1 MTKKVHSILA
11 TLPIVAT
18 VISGCLFFKPV
29 SAYVSIPGNAN
40 KNTRETTALKT
51 GKITPMPQVIA
62 MPPCNLP
69 DPPPIC
75 DPEPRP
81 RPSPSPSPSPVIN
94 ITGKWQ
100 ANDGGTYYIRQI
112 GNQVWW
118 YGEYSPTNPAFS
130 NVFNGT
136 INNNQINGNW
146 ADVPKGST
154 LSNGSLQLKIDSYNR
169 IEAVSQTGGF
179 GGSVWFR

>member
-1 MTKKVHSILA
+1 MTKKVHSIFA

-18 VISGCLFFKPV
+18 VISGCLFFNPV
-29 SAYVSIPGNAN
+29 SAYVSLPSKAN
-40 KNTRETTALKT
+40 KNTRETIDLKT
-51 GKITPMPQVIA
+51 KQSTPVPQVIA
-62 MPPCNLP
+62 AYDCNVP

-75 DPEPRP
+75 DPGPRP
-81 RPSPSPSPSPVIN
+81 RPPVIN
-94 ITGKWQ
+94 LTGKWQ

-112 GNQVWW
+112 GTQVWW

-154 LSNGSLQLKIDSYNR
+154 LSSGSLQLQIDSYNR
-169 IEAVSQTGGF
+169 IEAVSKSGGF
-179 GGSVWFR
+179 GGSLWFR

>member
-1 MTKKVHSILA
+1 MTKRVHSIFA

-40 KNTRETTALKT
+40 NNIRETTGLKRRQ
-51 GKITPMPQVIA
+51 ITPMPQLIA
-62 MPPCNLP
+62 IPLCNVP

-75 DPEPRP
+75 DHEPRP
-81 RPSPSPSPSPVIN
+81 RPVPVPVPVIN
-94 ITGKWQ
+94 LTGKWQ

-136 INNNQINGNW
+136 INNNQISGNW

-154 LSNGSLQLKIDSYNR
+154 LSSGSLQLRIVSYNR

>member
-1 MTKKVHSILA
+1 MTKKVHSIIA

-18 VISGCLFFKPV
+18 VIGGYLFFNPV
-29 SAYVSIPGNAN
+29 SAYVSTSGNAN
-40 KNTRETTALKT
+40 KNTRETIDLKT
-51 GKITPMPQVIA
+51 RQITPIPQVIA
-62 MPPCNLP
+62 IPPCNLP

-75 DPEPRP
+75 DREPLPPNPRP
-81 RPSPSPSPSPVIN
+81 PLPVIN
-94 ITGKWQ
+94 LTGKWQ
-100 ANDGGTYYIRQI
+100 ADDGGTYYIRQI

-136 INNNQINGNW
+136 INNNQISGNW
-146 ADVPKGST
+146 ADVPKGSA
-154 LSNGSLQLKIDSYNR
+154 LSSGSIQLRIVSYNR
-169 IEAVSQTGGF
+169 IEAVSKTGGF